1 MNYRITT
8 ALAILA
14 VALGARPLDAQT
26 YRVEAMGGAS
36 LAIDDETL
44 SLTPYDFDGNP
55 AWMARDE
62 TKTRLDVVP
71 SGGYVS
77 GDYRRRYSAEAIDI
91 YHAKFDGVKN
101 LDSSGVFRGS
111 ADYVYETRQMYERSL
126 KRNPYAGEAFF
137 YADTTAGEFRYNG
150 PDARATYAF
159 EPIDGLTLGVFGGYM
174 LLDGLK
180 RVYTYAEVVDREVV
194 GVFGAAYEPTP
205 GLVIG
210 ATVELEDESEKI
222 AANDVNLREVETY
235 YYRGETYRVSDR
247 GSTSEQRIRK
257 SRFEPRGQIYWR
269 PLEGL
274 ELAAAGG
281 PSYGSTIVEA
291 PTGLIIEYEEG
302 YASFDGYEAK
312 AAAKWRAFDNVTA
325 GARVRYEQA
334 ASWSKISD
342 RDLLIWEWETDA
354 LGVEA
359 GVAYE
364 GEGFLATIEAGA
376 TARNAD
382 STKYID
388 RRFVSL
394 SSTDFRF
401 LAAGEFAVSEIA
413 VARAGVGYATLEHDY
428 LYGGEDATAIRG
440 SLGAEFDV
448 GGADLSF
455 TAHFDRR
462 ESGGETRD
470 RVGAA
475 IALRLWT
482 F

>member
-8 ALAILA
+8 AFAVLAIALA
-14 VALGARPLDAQT
+14 PRALEAQT
-26 YRVEAMGGAS
+26 YRVQAMGGAS
-36 LAIDDETL
+36 LAIEDETL

-62 TKTRLDVVP
+62 TATRLDVAP

-77 GDYRRRYSAEAIDI
+77 GDYRRRYSAEAIDR

-111 ADYVYETRQMYERSL
+111 VDYLYEARQRYERSL
-126 KRNPYAGEAFF
+126 KRVPYGGEAFF

-150 PDARATYAF
+150 PDVRATYAF
-159 EPIDGLTLGVFGGYM
+159 EPIDGLTLGAFGRYM

-180 RVYTYAEVVDREVV
+180 RVYTYAEVVDRDVV

-205 GLVIG
+205 GIVFG

-222 AANDVNLREVETY
+222 TANDVNLREVETY
-235 YYRGETYRVSDR
+235 YYRGERYRVSDR

-257 SRFEPRGQIYWR
+257 TRFEPRAQIHWR
-269 PLEGL
+269 PFEDL

-281 PSYGSTIVEA
+281 PAHRNTIVEI

-302 YASFDGYEAK
+302 YASFDGVEAK
-312 AAAKWRAFDNVTA
+312 AAAKWRATERVTA
-325 GARVRYEQA
+325 GARVGYEQT

-354 LGVEA
+354 IGVEGGFAYA
-359 GVAYE
+359 GD
-364 GEGFLATIEAGA
+364 GFLATIEAGA
-376 TARNAD
+376 TMRNAD

-388 RRFVSL
+388 RRFVSI
-394 SSTDFRF
+394 SSTDLRF
-401 LAAGEFAVSEIA
+401 LAAGEFAVTENA
-413 VARAGVGYATLEHDY
+413 VARAGVGYETFEHDF
-428 LYGGEDATAIRG
+428 LYGGEDATALSG

-448 GGADLSF
+448 GGSDLSLVF
-455 TAHFDRR
+455 QFDRR
-462 ESGGETRD
+462 ESGGKTRD
-470 RVGAA
+470 RVALIVA
-475 IALRLWT
+475 IRLWT